1 MSILDPLECGVASTP
16 SSTASVTPAPRPGD
30 PDYLE
35 FLNEEA
41 AALGLTGEVFE
52 DAGSFYYSEEL
63 EPVSP
68 FARAVAAL
76 TAGSNRPFIPRS
88 DYDRD
93 PSEAEVARYN
103 ERYGRDI

>member
-1 MSILDPLECGVASTP
+1 MSILDPLECSSASTP

-30 PDYLE
+30 PDYSP
-35 FLNEEA
+35 FQVV
-41 AALGLTGEVFE
+41 GELVY
-52 DAGSFYYSEEL
+52 DADADEL

-103 ERYGRDI
+103 ERYGRDL